1 MFMQFNSG
9 NKGGRRDN
17 RADFRKNSSDS
28 RSYDKKRDFR
38 QSKSHSFGD
47 DDDNERPRRN
57 NRFGDNRHNDSR
69 GPKQGFRG
77 NNKWR
82 DDDGEQTQWKSRKPR
97 FQHNDDDDRKS
108 WNNRKPRF
116 QRSFDDD
123 EQTPRRSYQRRNGE
137 SHSKSTFTEDDGI
150 RLNRYIANAGVC
162 SRRDADQYITA
173 GVISINGK
181 IVTEL
186 GTKVHYGDVVK
197 FNDAPLMPERKTY
210 ILLNKPKDYVT
221 TTDDPHAEKTVMDLL
236 GDAIKSRVYPVGRLD
251 RATTGLLL
259 LTNDGDLAEHLCHP
273 KYNKQKIYHV
283 TLDRKMAEE
292 DIEKMLTGIEL
303 EDGPAKADEIEYCN
317 PDDLSEVGVVIHSG
331 RNRIV
336 RRMFEALQ
344 YRVRKLDRVY
354 YAGLTKKNLPRG
366 KWRFLTDKEVSML
379 KRGAYV

>member
-1 MFMQFNSG
+1 MQFNSG

-28 RSYDKKRDFR
+28 RSYDKKRNFR

-47 DDDNERPRRN
+47 DDDNERPHRN
-57 NRFGDNRHNDSR
+57 GRFGDNRHSDNR
-69 GPKQGFRG
+69 GSKPGFRG

-82 DDDGEQTQWKSRKPR
+82 DDDGEQT
-97 FQHNDDDDRKS
+97 S
-108 WNNRKPRF
+108 WSNRKPRF
-116 QRSFDDD
+116 QRHDDGEQKSWNSRKPRFQRPTDGD
-123 EQTPRRSYQRRNGE
+123 EDAPRKSYQPRYHNDSRG
-137 SHSKSTFTEDDGI
+137 KSNFTEDDGI

-173 GVISINGK
+173 GVITINGK

-197 FNDAPLMPERKTY
+197 FNGAPLMPERKTY

-236 GDAIKSRVYPVGRLD
+236 GDAIKNRVYPVGRLD

-292 DIEKMLTGIEL
+292 DIEKMLSGIEL
-303 EDGPAKADEIEYCN
+303 EDGPAQADEIEYCN
-317 PDDLSEVGVVIHSG
+317 PEDLSEVGVVIHSG

-336 RRMFEALQ
+336 RRMFEALK

-366 KWRFLTDKEVSML
+366 KWRFLTDKEISML
-379 KRGAYV
+379 KRGAYE

>member
-1 MFMQFNSG
+1 MQFNSG

-17 RADFRKNSSDS
+17 RTDFRKNSSDS

-38 QSKSHSFGD
+38 QGKSHSFGD

-57 NRFGDNRHNDSR
+57 NRFGENRHSENR
-69 GPKQGFRG
+69 GSKPGFRG

-82 DDDGEQTQWKSRKPR
+82 DDDDEQTSWKSRKPR
-97 FQHNDDDDRKS
+97 FQHNDDEDRKS

-116 QRSFDDD
+116 QRSFDDE
-123 EQTPRRSYQRRNGE
+123 EQTPRKSYQPRRGSENR
-137 SHSKSTFTEDDGI
+137 SKSTFTEDDGI

-173 GVISINGK
+173 GVITINGK

-283 TLDRKMAEE
+283 TLDRKIAEE

>member
-1 MFMQFNSG
+1 MQFNSG

-17 RADFRKNSSDS
+17 RTDFRKNSSDS

-38 QSKSHSFGD
+38 QGKSHSFGD

-57 NRFGDNRHNDSR
+57 NRFGENRHNDSR
-69 GPKQGFRG
+69 GPKPGFRG

-82 DDDGEQTQWKSRKPR
+82 DDDDEQTSWKSRKPR

-116 QRSFDDD
+116 QRSFDDE
-123 EQTPRRSYQRRNGE
+123 EQTPRRSYQPRRSSENRN
-137 SHSKSTFTEDDGI
+137 KSTFTEDDGI

-283 TLDRKMAEE
+283 TLDRKVAEE